1 MQAVNMLP
9 EKIDGGSQEETVVI
23 SLCKIIEQLSQSG
36 KDRRALQKVAGDIMA
51 VEKLAKVIVGY
62 KKSSEED
69 SEMSACGEDVTTY

>member
-9 EKIDGGSQEETVVI
+9 EKVENGGSQEEIVI
-23 SLCKIIEQLSQSG
+23 ALCKIIEQLSQSG

-51 VEKLAKVIVGY
+51 VERLAKVMVAY

-69 SEMSACGEDVTTY
+69 SEMSACGEGVTT